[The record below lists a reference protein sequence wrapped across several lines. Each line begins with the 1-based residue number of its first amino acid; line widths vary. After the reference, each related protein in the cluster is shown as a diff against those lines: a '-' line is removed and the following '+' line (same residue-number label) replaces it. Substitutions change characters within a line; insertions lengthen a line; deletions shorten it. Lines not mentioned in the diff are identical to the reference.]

1 MEGQEEPLN
10 TSNDKYPLVPKFIAA
25 LAVALCWNPTVT
37 LLASLKRG
45 PKMIVRA
52 ARSVVSMAALL
63 ITAFPVI
70 SKFAAGPVVPMPT
83 FPLFKIRIA
92 SVAPLLPTW
101 KMMSAPAAPTPL
113 VERKDRVEVV
123 PVPPITKGTV
133 AEVVIAGVTKVG
145 LVAKTKAP
153 VPVSSV
159 TAEIKL
165 ADDGVARKVATPA
178 PNPDTPVEIG
188 SPVTLVITPEA
199 GVPKAGATKVLLL
212 KV

>member
-1 MEGQEEPLN
+1 MVKSKGE
-10 TSNDKYPLVPKFIAA
+10 AA
-25 LAVALCWNPTVT
+25 EVA
-37 LLASLKRG
+37 K
-45 PKMIVRA
+45 
-52 ARSVVSMAALL
+52 
-63 ITAFPVI
+63 
-70 SKFAAGPVVPMPT
+70 
-83 FPLFKIRIA
+83 
-92 SVAPLLPTW
+92 
-101 KMMSAPAAPTPL
+101 
-113 VERKDRVEVV
+113 E
-123 PVPPITKGTV
+123 V
-133 AEVVIAGVTKVG
+133 AEATPRVGVTKVG